1 MLKYVGKRL
10 VYMVG
15 VFFIVS
21 IIMFIL
27 FNNTPG
33 DRALNQV
40 QSLRGK
46 VSDEQFQIRYQAAR
60 DKLGLDDP
68 IPVRYIKWM
77 GNLLQ
82 GDLGYSTFYKDDVI
96 DIIGEPLKNTIII
109 NIFATVVALG
119 ITIPLGIFCAV
130 KKFSKFD
137 NAVQVLTIVGYSV
150 PVYIIGLVLI
160 YFFSVQMGW
169 FPISGMNSPNF
180 QGSGLAVILDRL

>member
-137 NAVQVLTIVGYSV
+137 NAVDRKSV
-150 PVYIIGLVLI
+150 V
-160 YFFSVQMGW
+160 
-169 FPISGMNSPNF
+169 
-180 QGSGLAVILDRL
+180 